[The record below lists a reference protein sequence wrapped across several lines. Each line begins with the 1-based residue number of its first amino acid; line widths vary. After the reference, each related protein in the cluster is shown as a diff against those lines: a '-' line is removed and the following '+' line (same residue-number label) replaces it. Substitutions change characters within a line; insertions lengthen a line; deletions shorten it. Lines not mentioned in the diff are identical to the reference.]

1 MSEDLIQTRNTR
13 TGDARK
19 IDEWSVL
26 LPGGKRAK
34 FDVTMKYEHGL
45 CLFGLKSDHAD
56 FKDVNLAD
64 SDLNALKSKLD
75 LHVKRVIADS
85 LSEGWVPASVVEVI
99 HSTHQSHRR
108 FDDMTVRLTL
118 KLRRVEQLDH
128 PADGNFP
135 VATVRDDFRQEDLAL
150 RAHSDDFSAQKP
162 KSGSLVDPE
171 VTAWLAHPMSRDGE
185 SGFGRCVVQ
194 GDGEAEFAFLRAIE
208 RFAENLSDR
217 LSPGRVAVQG
227 FPAPID
233 LVEMARRAS
242 EPAASSD

>member
-1 MSEDLIQTRNTR
+1 MSEDVIQTRNTR

-19 IDEWSVL
+19 IDEWFVL
-26 LPGGKRAK
+26 LPGGKKAK

-45 CLFGLKSDHAD
+45 CVFGLKSDHPD
-56 FKDVNLAD
+56 FKDIALSD
-64 SDLNALKSKLD
+64 SDLNELKSQLD
-75 LHVKRVIADS
+75 HHVKRVIADS
-85 LSEGWVPASVVEVI
+85 LSEGWVPASVIEVT
-99 HSTHQSHRR
+99 HSSFQSRR
-108 FDDMTVRLTL
+108 RYDDITFRLAL
-118 KLRRVEQLDH
+118 KVRRVEHLDR
-128 PADGNFP
+128 PAEGNFP

-162 KSGSLVDPE
+162 KSGSLLDPE

-194 GDGEAEFAFLRAIE
+194 GDGDPEFAFLKALE